1 MASPRR
7 VVLIACGSYNPVTN
21 MHLRMFELARD
32 SLNRTSRFK
41 VIGGIISPVGDQYE
55 KKDLQP
61 AKHRCNMLRE
71 SLTSSDW
78 IRMDTWECE
87 QPSWS
92 RTALVLRHHQAIL
105 DGAATNNTNNPA
117 PSKRRRREVNRDFIN
132 EVLLHQR
139 EAGEKLIEITSKKVN
154 TAPSKRRR
162 REVNRDYIN
171 EDADNANHN
180 IRNKSDNS
188 VNLRL
193 LCGADL
199 LESFGTPGLWSE
211 EDIEYIVGKHGLV
224 CITREGSDPRKFIYE
239 SDVLTK
245 YEDNI
250 HILTEWIH
258 NDISST
264 KIRRSLRRGDSVKY
278 LLQDCVID
286 YINKHGLYGTTVD
299 KKTDIPFNFALSY
312 KNGTRPTKHIKE
324 TEVDKIRQGYFRIL
338 QTKKTNRHA
347 TKVLN
352 GIIKTPT
359 NEKEVDETKKNVK
372 FDGKDE
378 LDGSP
383 HQSPRPQPIQT
394 RNIVVEEER
403 PRSPKRVHPNSWVGP
418 PSPKSPRHVS
428 CMRPDISGLVR
439 RVRNVRIVGFA
450 PETCV

>member
-32 SLNRTSRFK
+32 SMNRTGRFK
-41 VIGGIISPVGDQYE
+41 VIGGVISPVGDQYE

-71 SLTSSDW
+71 ALTSSDW

-105 DGAATNNTNNPA
+105 DGASTNNTNNPA
-117 PSKRRRREVNRDFIN
+117 PSKRRRREVNRD
-132 EVLLHQR
+132 
-139 EAGEKLIEITSKKVN
+139 
-154 TAPSKRRR
+154 
-162 REVNRDYIN
+162 YIN
-171 EDADNANHN
+171 QDDDNANHN
-180 IRNKSDNS
+180 LRNKSDNS

-286 YINKHGLYGTTVD
+286 YVNKHGLYGTTVD
-299 KKTDIPFNFALSY
+299 N
-312 KNGTRPTKHIKE
+312 
-324 TEVDKIRQGYFRIL
+324 
-338 QTKKTNRHA
+338 
-347 TKVLN
+347 KVLN

-359 NEKEVDETKKNVK
+359 NEKEVDETKQNLR
-372 FDGKDE
+372 FEGKDE
-378 LDGSP
+378 VDGSP
-383 HQSPRPQPIQT
+383 RQSPRPQPIQT

>member
-117 PSKRRRREVNRDFIN
+117 PSKRRRREVNRD
-132 EVLLHQR
+132 
-139 EAGEKLIEITSKKVN
+139 
-154 TAPSKRRR
+154 
-162 REVNRDYIN
+162 YIN
-171 EDADNANHN
+171 EDDDNANHN
-180 IRNKSDNS
+180 LRNKADNS

-299 KKTDIPFNFALSY
+299 KKMEQDQPNSSKKQKSIKFDKDISESY
-312 KNGTRPTKHIKE
+312 KQR
-324 TEVDKIRQGYFRIL
+324 
-338 QTKKTNRHA
+338 
-347 TKVLN
+347 
-352 GIIKTPT
+352 
-359 NEKEVDETKKNVK
+359 
-372 FDGKDE
+372 
-378 LDGSP
+378 
-383 HQSPRPQPIQT
+383 
-394 RNIVVEEER
+394 
-403 PRSPKRVHPNSWVGP
+403 KRTG
-418 PSPKSPRHVS
+418 
-428 CMRPDISGLVR
+428 MRRL
-439 RVRNVRIVGFA
+439 
-450 PETCV
+450 

>member
-32 SLNRTSRFK
+32 SMNRTGRFK
-41 VIGGIISPVGDQYE
+41 VIGGVISPVGDQYE

-71 SLTSSDW
+71 ALTSSDW

-105 DGAATNNTNNPA
+105 DGASTNNTNNPA
-117 PSKRRRREVNRDFIN
+117 PSKRRRREVNRD
-132 EVLLHQR
+132 
-139 EAGEKLIEITSKKVN
+139 
-154 TAPSKRRR
+154 
-162 REVNRDYIN
+162 YIN
-171 EDADNANHN
+171 QDDDNANHN
-180 IRNKSDNS
+180 LRNKSDNS

-286 YINKHGLYGTTVD
+286 YVNKHGLYGTTVD
-299 KKTDIPFNFALSY
+299 KKTVPFNFALSY
-312 KNGTRPTKHIKE
+312 KNGTRPTKYIKE
-324 TEVDKIRQGYFRIL
+324 TDVDKIRQECFRIL

-347 TKVLN
+347 T
-352 GIIKTPT
+352 
-359 NEKEVDETKKNVK
+359 
-372 FDGKDE
+372 F
-378 LDGSP
+378 
-383 HQSPRPQPIQT
+383 
-394 RNIVVEEER
+394 
-403 PRSPKRVHPNSWVGP
+403 
-418 PSPKSPRHVS
+418 
-428 CMRPDISGLVR
+428 
-439 RVRNVRIVGFA
+439 VRNCIKIICFVLFPEKFA
-450 PETCV
+450 FDLAGQFCDKFLNK